1 MATLYR
7 ADWQVLHQQRGL
19 AVVSYADAYSELLGG
34 VPRPLVDELFLEPA
48 RIPVFFIPN
57 TPRDR

>member
-34 VPRPLVDELFLEPA
+34 VPRPLVDELFLEPV
-48 RIPVFFIPN
+48 RIPVFFIPF
-57 TPRDR
+57 